1 MALMY
6 RDIELLELMQDF
18 YVLTGIR
25 IALFDANCVEL
36 ACYPKGEATFCH
48 CMRKNPDFRAKCR
61 ESDENA
67 FEKCR
72 QTNKIHIFKCHAG
85 LIEASVP
92 MIEDGKIIGY
102 MMLGR
107 ITDKKN
113 KVELVGAVLSRC
125 REYGVDGEIEEK
137 IKKIKYRNEKQI
149 QAAAK
154 ILDACCEYVKLR
166 EMVRPSGKRLID
178 SLERYIEEHIREEI
192 TVEKLCSEFEI
203 SRTRLY
209 ETVRPYTNGGIAAFV
224 KTKRLEHAKN
234 LIKST
239 DMSVTQIADACGFS
253 DYNYFLRIFKQKYG
267 ISTKQMRKEE

>member
-25 IALFDANCVEL
+25 IALFDANCAEL
-36 ACYPKGEATFCH
+36 ASYPKGEATFCH

-178 SLERYIEEHIREEI
+178 SLERYIDEHIREEI
-192 TVEKLCSEFEI
+192 TVERLCSEFEI
-203 SRTRLY
+203 SRTKLY

-224 KTKRLEHAKN
+224 KTKRFEHAKN

-239 DMSVTQIADACGFS
+239 DMSVPQIADACGFS

-267 ISTKQMRKEE
+267 ISTKQMRKEQ

>member
-125 REYGVDGEIEEK
+125 KEYGVDGEIEEK
-137 IKKIKYRNEKQI
+137 IKKIKYRN
-149 QAAAK
+149 
-154 ILDACCEYVKLR
+154 
-166 EMVRPSGKRLID
+166 
-178 SLERYIEEHIREEI
+178 
-192 TVEKLCSEFEI
+192 
-203 SRTRLY
+203 
-209 ETVRPYTNGGIAAFV
+209 
-224 KTKRLEHAKN
+224 
-234 LIKST
+234 
-239 DMSVTQIADACGFS
+239 
-253 DYNYFLRIFKQKYG
+253 
-267 ISTKQMRKEE
+267 